1 MPLISLLSALYIG
14 VGFYAGLHFILYTF
28 HTRKTHLLHN
38 QFLLFSL
45 LCLVGVCYLSSELLA
60 YHSSSSSAYVLA
72 FRWREFFAQFFLAI
86 WPWFIF
92 RYTGIGPRWLVWGL
106 SLYALLAIPPNLIL
120 PYGSLFEHMP
130 VLTALNYP
138 WGEQITF
145 HENVPLTIY
154 GYFPWAGI
162 LAAFIYTYYACYH
175 QYQNGQHRQAIFL
188 VCAATTFIVLTF
200 ENFLVETGLLD
211 FIFLAHFGFL
221 CLIVIMSITLHYQAT
236 QLIENSAAKYRT
248 LFNTAGDAIFL
259 MEDGHF
265 VDCNA
270 STLKIFGCQREDI
283 VGSTPMAFSP
293 PNQYDGNGS
302 IEKAQEKINAA
313 INGKPQYFD
322 WLHQRLDGTLFDAE
336 VSLNFIKMNGDTC
349 LQAIVRD
356 VSVHRRSEQALR
368 TIALGVTGQ
377 SGDQF
382 FNQMTR
388 SLNKL
393 FDAKY
398 AFIGLLNESDP
409 MQVDTLS
416 VSMDGKIIDN
426 MSYRLE
432 STPCQNVVG
441 QGTCTHPKGVQQL
454 FPDDKLLQD
463 MSVES
468 YIGTPL
474 INSKNEPIGLVV
486 VLDIKPMYE
495 LSHATPVLEIFAA
508 RANAELERMKANQ
521 HIRHLAYKDYLTNL
535 ANRAALHEHL
545 TSRLVLMRTSEISG
559 ALLVID
565 LDHFKTI
572 NDALSHDVGDDV
584 LRLVGQR
591 LHEIADGQAFM
602 ARIGGDEFAAVI
614 TSENHKPTTSLEKT
628 VHRLA
633 ASISAALEMPMQLDE
648 RILNI
653 GASIGVALFPQHGEN
668 ELDILRHADM
678 ALHRA
683 KNMGR
688 GNIKFYEENL
698 QKIVDERLQIE
709 KGLRRAIELDELSL
723 NFQPQT
729 TIDGHMIGAEVLLR
743 WNHPELGQVSPD
755 RYIPV
760 AEETGL
766 IHAIGKWVLN
776 EACLCLRTW
785 QDNQIRFSGH
795 LSVNVSAWQFA
806 NPEFVS
812 LVTGILSVYNIK
824 PHQVVLELTETAL
837 LYDIQETID
846 KLAQLQK
853 HGIRIAID
861 DFGTGYSS
869 LAYLKDMAMDI
880 LKIDKAFISELS
892 RENEHP
898 LVESIIAMGQHM
910 NLEVI
915 AEGVET
921 EEQWNILRELGCET
935 FQGYHVSHPL
945 KETDFIK
952 FLNKNNSMQ

>member
-1 MPLISLLSALYIG
+1 
-14 VGFYAGLHFILYTF
+14 
-28 HTRKTHLLHN
+28 
-38 QFLLFSL
+38 
-45 LCLVGVCYLSSELLA
+45 
-60 YHSSSSSAYVLA
+60 
-72 FRWREFFAQFFLAI
+72 
-86 WPWFIF
+86 
-92 RYTGIGPRWLVWGL
+92 
-106 SLYALLAIPPNLIL
+106 
-120 PYGSLFEHMP
+120 
-130 VLTALNYP
+130 
-138 WGEQITF
+138 
-145 HENVPLTIY
+145 
-154 GYFPWAGI
+154 
-162 LAAFIYTYYACYH
+162 
-175 QYQNGQHRQAIFL
+175 
-188 VCAATTFIVLTF
+188 
-200 ENFLVETGLLD
+200 
-211 FIFLAHFGFL
+211 
-221 CLIVIMSITLHYQAT
+221 
-236 QLIENSAAKYRT
+236 
-248 LFNTAGDAIFL
+248 
-259 MEDGHF
+259 
-265 VDCNA
+265 
-270 STLKIFGCQREDI
+270 
-283 VGSTPMAFSP
+283 
-293 PNQYDGNGS
+293 
-302 IEKAQEKINAA
+302 
-313 INGKPQYFD
+313 
-322 WLHQRLDGTLFDAE
+322 
-336 VSLNFIKMNGDTC
+336 
-349 LQAIVRD
+349 
-356 VSVHRRSEQALR
+356 
-368 TIALGVTGQ
+368 
-377 SGDQF
+377 
-382 FNQMTR
+382 
-388 SLNKL
+388 
-393 FDAKY
+393 
-398 AFIGLLNESDP
+398 
-409 MQVDTLS
+409 
-416 VSMDGKIIDN
+416 
-426 MSYRLE
+426 
-432 STPCQNVVG
+432 
-441 QGTCTHPKGVQQL
+441 
-454 FPDDKLLQD
+454 
-463 MSVES
+463 
-468 YIGTPL
+468 
-474 INSKNEPIGLVV
+474 
-486 VLDIKPMYE
+486 
-495 LSHATPVLEIFAA
+495 
-508 RANAELERMKANQ
+508 
-521 HIRHLAYKDYLTNL
+521 
-535 ANRAALHEHL
+535 
-545 TSRLVLMRTSEISG
+545 
-559 ALLVID
+559 
-565 LDHFKTI
+565 
-572 NDALSHDVGDDV
+572 
-584 LRLVGQR
+584 
-591 LHEIADGQAFM
+591 
-602 ARIGGDEFAAVI
+602 
-614 TSENHKPTTSLEKT
+614 
-628 VHRLA
+628 
-633 ASISAALEMPMQLDE
+633 
-648 RILNI
+648 
-653 GASIGVALFPQHGEN
+653 
-668 ELDILRHADM
+668 DILRHADM